1 MLSHFIFNI
10 FIIISIFLYD
20 DLCKLFTR
28 CICYYYS
35 GINDSNKQLFKIY
48 KSLYELKNYCRD
60 RHNGDI
66 ENWIFNY
73 TLYNDY
79 VEIEP

>member
-1 MLSHFIFNI
+1 MIF
-10 FIIISIFLYD
+10 
-20 DLCKLFTR
+20 C
-28 CICYYYS
+28 S

-48 KSLYELKNYCRD
+48 RSLYELKNHWRD

-66 ENWIFNY
+66 ENCIFNY
-73 TLYNDY
+73 TLHNYY